1 MDPTA
6 PLNVTGLPGLT
17 LRFGTSSDGLP
28 IGAQIVAPWMAE
40 STLLHLASLLEA
52 VSPVRGLRP
61 DVSKLSSI
69 VDPPIPSSRIADS
82 KNMARIFSR
91 HACFEARQ
99 ICECKFRTGLTDSSI
114 EATRRI
120 VGSAY
125 QRETS

>member
-1 MDPTA
+1 MDCFRLTGAGWPRSIRQEPARTVSALHVMDPTA

-69 VDPPIPSSRIADS
+69 VDPPS
-82 KNMARIFSR
+82 
-91 HACFEARQ
+91 
-99 ICECKFRTGLTDSSI
+99 L
-114 EATRRI
+114 RR
-120 VGSAY
+120 
-125 QRETS
+125 E